1 MIKEISPYIVL
12 NGNGRDAVEYY
23 KDVLDAEVRAL
34 TFWKDFVPNCPLE
47 LEQRVINAQLY
58 INGMRIQISDN
69 SPEFEYKYGENV
81 TIALISDDVDTSKK
95 YFNNLKKDAKE
106 VVMDL
111 QETPWSPAYGNI
123 VDKFGVIW
131 QINTE
136 V

>member
-1 MIKEISPYIVL
+1 
-12 NGNGRDAVEYY
+12 
-23 KDVLDAEVRAL
+23 
-34 TFWKDFVPNCPLE
+34 
-47 LEQRVINAQLY
+47 
-58 INGMRIQISDN
+58 MRIQISDN